1 MKNRITPKFD
11 PNDYPL
17 LAQPQIAASTPTP
30 AVGSETKF
38 PFQHFYDG
46 YLAGRKYERLQMEKQ
61 GVCSISDSQ
70 EQYRWFD
77 RGVKWERQRTHADS
91 VFARVEERGD
101 GQSDSVLNA
110 FVWMGIG
117 MVLVCLLT

>member
-1 MKNRITPKFD
+1 MDNRIFGKPPHDFAK
-11 PNDYPL
+11 L
-17 LAQPQIAASTPTP
+17 SP
-30 AVGSETKF
+30 APVVGSEKMSHDF
-38 PFQHFYDG
+38 GGKVPFQVFYDG
-46 YLAGRKYERLQMEKQ
+46 YQAGRKWERLQMDKEGDCAMIDAK
-61 GVCSISDSQ
+61 
-70 EQYRWFD
+70 EAARNFD